1 MTTAYEPLTGRSKF
15 TQDRRTRILEAFA
28 CGASLQTAAALAKIS
43 QETLYRWLKRGEEST
58 DDESQYHKF
67 YLECQE
73 ARALPTER
81 ALRIVHDAMP
91 DYPMLA
97 WKYVERREPGFAPP
111 TVGAPPSSGPVII
124 QLSFSDGAPVSD
136 RLKTPVI
143 DIPADEV
150 TDSEPT
156 EPAALPSS

>member
-1 MTTAYEPLTGRSKF
+1 MPTAYEPKTGRSKF
-15 TQDRRTRILEAFA
+15 TQERRTRILEAFA

-43 QETLYRWLKRGEEST
+43 QETLYRWLKRGEEAPE
-58 DDESQYHKF
+58 ESQWHKF
-67 YLECQE
+67 FLEAQE

-111 TVGAPPSSGPVII
+111 TVGAPPTSGPVVI
-124 QLSFSDGAPVSD
+124 QLSFSDGAPLTERVKIPELD
-136 RLKTPVI
+136 IKGNEVI
-143 DIPADEV
+143 DI
-150 TDSEPT
+150 EPT
-156 EPAALPSS
+156 EPAALPST